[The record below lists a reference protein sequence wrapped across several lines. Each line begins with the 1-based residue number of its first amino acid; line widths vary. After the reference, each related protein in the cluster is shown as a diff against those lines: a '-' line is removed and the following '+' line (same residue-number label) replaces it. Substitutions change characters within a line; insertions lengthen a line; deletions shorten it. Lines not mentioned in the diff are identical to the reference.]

1 MESLGSVLHL
11 LVTLL
16 FVGLAAPQSDAKQG
30 EVLVRIETAF
40 GNIDLAVDIA
50 RAPITASNFLKY
62 IDGGLYDGGRFH
74 RATRADNYAPNLPNR
89 PLLEIIQGDINPAR
103 AGERFPPI
111 PLERTSV
118 TGLTHVVGTVSMPR
132 GDEADSA
139 RSGFVIHLNDQP
151 SLNLGG
157 MRFDDGQGTAAFGRV
172 VAGMDVVRTIRQQ
185 PVKGQALAPPVE
197 LKKVYRL
204 RPAASPQDH
213 PIVAFETEKGTIEI
227 AVDAVRAPIT
237 ATNFLKYVDGRFYDG
252 GVVNRAVRADNTVRH
267 DVMIQ
272 VIQFQIDPARRRE
285 QLPPIPLER
294 TSATGLSHAD
304 GAVSMARGGADT
316 ATASFSIVIGD
327 QPEMDFGGKRNADG
341 QGFAVFG
348 RVVRGMNVVKA
359 IQASP
364 TGRSGAYRTETL
376 DPPIRILKAYRP

>member
-16 FVGLAAPQSDAKQG
+16 FAGLAAPQSEAKQG

-50 RAPITASNFLKY
+50 RAPITSGNFLKY
-62 IDGGLYDGGRFH
+62 VDGGLYDGGRFH
-74 RATRADNYAPNLPNR
+74 RATRAENYTPNLPNR

-103 AGERFPPI
+103 AGERFPSI

-132 GDEADSA
+132 GDQADSA

-172 VAGMDVVRTIRQQ
+172 VAGMDVVRTIQRQ
-185 PVKGQALAPPVE
+185 PVKGQSLAPPVE
-197 LKKVYRL
+197 ISKAYRV
-204 RPAASPQDH
+204 RAAAP
-213 PIVAFETEKGTIEI
+213 PEEAAVVVFETDKGAIEI
-227 AVDAVRAPIT
+227 AVDAVRAPVT
-237 ATNFLKYVDGRFYDG
+237 AANFLTYVDGRFYDG
-252 GVVNRAVRADNTVRH
+252 GVVNRAVRPDNTVRH

-272 VIQFQIDPARRRE
+272 VIQFQIDPGRRRE
-285 QLPPIPLER
+285 QLAPIALER
-294 TSATGLSHAD
+294 TSVTGLRHVD
-304 GAVSMARGGADT
+304 GAVSMARSGPDT

-348 RVVRGMNVVKA
+348 RVVRGMDVVKA
-359 IQASP
+359 IQASQ

-376 DPPIRILKAYRP
+376 DPPIRILKAYRR